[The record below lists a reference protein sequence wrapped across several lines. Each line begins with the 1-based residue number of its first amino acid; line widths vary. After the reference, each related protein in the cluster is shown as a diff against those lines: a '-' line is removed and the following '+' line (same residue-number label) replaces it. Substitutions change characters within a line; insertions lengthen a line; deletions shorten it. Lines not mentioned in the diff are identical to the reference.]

1 MRIQLR
7 SGTRLGP
14 IFTREPI
21 PLPMRDKENGAK
33 LIYSFSGGR
42 YENND
47 PNESPD
53 GLQVTRVLH
62 RAYID
67 ISAGVPHFED

>member
-1 MRIQLR
+1 
-7 SGTRLGP
+7 
-14 IFTREPI
+14 
-21 PLPMRDKENGAK
+21 MRDKENSAK

-53 GLQVTRVLH
+53 GFQVTRVLH